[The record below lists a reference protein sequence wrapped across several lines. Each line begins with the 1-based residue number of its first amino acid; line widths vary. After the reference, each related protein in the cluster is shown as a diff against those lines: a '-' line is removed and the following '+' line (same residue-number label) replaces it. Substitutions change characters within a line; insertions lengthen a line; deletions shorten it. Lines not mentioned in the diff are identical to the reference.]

1 MPYAYA
7 ATSVL
12 CEPVQ
17 SKCTWTCH
25 KRHFVRSF
33 SMKMPN
39 AYPATPVLCEP
50 VQSKCTWTCHKRHFV
65 RKFSRKMANAY
76 LSTIVLCEPAQSKCT
91 WTCRKRHFAQKCTG
105 KMPDA
110 SDTSI
115 EQLPLTVT
123 ARTPQCGLSVWG
135 IFHSY
140 VSVQEG
146 SHLSVLLV
154 GSTQLGSNQPTTSHI
169 LLFFAG
175 EASGVCPNTF
185 WTCLLVAYHII

>member
-1 MPYAYA
+1 MWLSRQETPKQCAGSKKVMYNNNNNINVGDDNDDDDDDDDDDAASILCEPAQSKCTWTCHKRHLRRNLQGKCRTPYAYA

-12 CEPVQ
+12 CEPV
-17 SKCTWTCH
+17 
-25 KRHFVRSF
+25 
-33 SMKMPN
+33 
-39 AYPATPVLCEP
+39 
-50 VQSKCTWTCHKRHFV
+50 
-65 RKFSRKMANAY
+65 
-76 LSTIVLCEPAQSKCT
+76 QSKCT

-115 EQLPLTVT
+115 EQRPLTVT

-140 VSVQEG
+140 DVSVQEG

-154 GSTQLGSNQPTTSHI
+154 GSAQLGNNQPTTSHI
-169 LLFFAG
+169 LFFFAG
-175 EASGVCPNTF
+175 EASGVCPNTL
-185 WTCLLVAYHII
+185 WTIWK